1 VSPNEDF
8 GYGYDPNAGEYTASD
23 IVRRAQTE
31 LRRERLYNGRITGR
45 LDAETRDA
53 IQRFQEER
61 GLPTTGRL
69 DRETALAMGIVY

>member
-1 VSPNEDF
+1 
-8 GYGYDPNAGEYTASD
+8 
-23 IVRRAQTE
+23 VRRAQTE